1 MGVTCVSQIPAVE
14 GKSVQQAV
22 ELLTK
27 KLEILGAVKQ
37 GTFCVDC
44 ETYHA
49 GPTVTIPGQAAKFMY
64 IMHNTEYPLSCFA
77 LFENGPYLVADSNF
91 DTLMIKLKGFFQN
104 AKSSKIESRGPRYLY
119 GDFLV
124 KVGTVTMGPS
134 VRGISVEVEYCPCIV
149 SNDCWN
155 LMMEFMQSFM
165 GSHTPGTPSVFSSK
179 HDGVY
184 TPTDTA
190 IQYMELFNKIRKQ
203 QQAPVSG
210 IR

>member
-1 MGVTCVSQIPAVE
+1 MGVTCVSQIPALE

-22 ELLTK
+22 EMLTK
-27 KLEILGAVKQ
+27 KLEVLGAVKQ

-49 GPTVTIPGQAAKFMY
+49 GPAVTIPGQPAKFMY

-77 LFENGPYLVADSNF
+77 LFENGPYLVADTNF

-104 AKSSKIESRGPRYLY
+104 AKSNKIESRGPRYQY

-134 VRGISVEVEYCPCIV
+134 VRGISVEVEYSPCIV
-149 SNDCWN
+149 SSDCWN

-165 GSHTPGTPSVFSSK
+165 GNHTPGTPSVFSTK
-179 HDGVY
+179 HDGIY

-203 QQAPVSG
+203 QQAPVSAT
-210 IR
+210 R